1 MNTLHTQQPQ
11 QVQNQQIQNQ
21 QPPPQNELTTQ
32 VRHYIHYSNLV
43 NNYNKQLQEA
53 RKLRAVYEDKIIHT
67 LRANKMENAILQVS
81 GATLQIGEEKSA
93 PSLSLPRIEDWLHK
107 YYKQRGNGIDET
119 DSILRFIRL
128 QKTQEVQTTACLKKT
143 VSPVSLP
150 PPPPPTPY
158 LNK

>member
-1 MNTLHTQQPQ
+1 
-11 QVQNQQIQNQ
+11 
-21 QPPPQNELTTQ
+21 
-32 VRHYIHYSNLV
+32 
-43 NNYNKQLQEA
+43 
-53 RKLRAVYEDKIIHT
+53 
-67 LRANKMENAILQVS
+67 MENAILQVS
-81 GATLQIGEEKSA
+81 GATLQISEEKTA

-128 QKTQEVQTTACLKKT
+128 QKTQEIQTTACLKKT

-150 PPPPPTPY
+150 PPPPQPTQTPY